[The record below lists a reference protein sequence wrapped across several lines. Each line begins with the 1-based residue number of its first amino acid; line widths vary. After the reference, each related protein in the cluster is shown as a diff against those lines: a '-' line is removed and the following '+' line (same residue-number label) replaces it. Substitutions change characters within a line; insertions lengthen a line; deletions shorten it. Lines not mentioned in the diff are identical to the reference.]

1 MDIETRTEVRS
12 CLLYRPADR
21 SELFRIAPTD
31 QFAAPLSAIAPSLE
45 HTAGRVRNLST
56 KCNSS
61 VAFRLSSRRGGDRVR
76 MKLSRDRKWLTTK
89 TLRNAPQGRGLTMR
103 RCALSQQPDAA
114 ELSSLA
120 VEIRCK
126 MQARWF
132 AVLVRIGHRVW
143 GSTVRA
149 GLRLRRHQVEFALR
163 VTLIGST
170 DTPGHI

>member
-1 MDIETRTEVRS
+1 
-12 CLLYRPADR
+12 
-21 SELFRIAPTD
+21 
-31 QFAAPLSAIAPSLE
+31 
-45 HTAGRVRNLST
+45 
-56 KCNSS
+56 
-61 VAFRLSSRRGGDRVR
+61 
-76 MKLSRDRKWLTTK
+76 
-89 TLRNAPQGRGLTMR
+89 MR

-114 ELSSLA
+114 ELGSLA

-126 MQARWF
+126 MQARCF